1 MSRVTAKLLLFTFLF
16 LSSGFYVCLAQEP
29 SQADD
34 VLTLDQAVKLA
45 IANNRP
51 LRLSFLQIEKSRQSV
66 AETRTQQFPA
76 FKTYFF
82 ASELLTPL
90 DFTLGKGSLGTF
102 SATGPIPSV
111 DTKISTPRRP
121 SVFTLDEVSQPISQ
135 LYKIRLAI
143 HAQQL
148 GVDYSGQE
156 YKVQL
161 QQLVRDVKQAYYAV
175 LQTESVL
182 TSTQAS
188 IDSYTELSRS
198 TDDLLNQQAVLKSA
212 SLEVKA
218 RLAKE
223 QYKLV
228 ELNNTFASR
237 KEQLNQL
244 LGRDIR
250 TPFHTQP
257 VPAPSALEMD
267 LKSAQDRALSQR
279 PELHEALINVDRA
292 EFDRRLAKAEYIPNF
307 GMAFHYL
314 SPFNVNFV
322 PQNIAAIGFE
332 LSWEPF
338 DWGRKRHE
346 VEQKKLTLDQTRLQ
360 LTETQSKILLDL
372 NVRFRDLQQA
382 RALVIVALA
391 GLDAEKEKLR
401 EITDQFHQQSV
412 LLRDVLQQQAIVAAS
427 DDEYQQALLSFWN
440 KRAEFEKA
448 IGEDGTP

>member
-1 MSRVTAKLLLFTFLF
+1 MSRVTTKVFFVTFLF
-16 LSSGFYVCLAQEP
+16 MSLGFFVRSAQEQ
-29 SQADD
+29 SGADD
-34 VLTLDQAVKLA
+34 LLTLDQAVKLA
-45 IANNRP
+45 IATNRP
-51 LRLSFLQIEKSRQSV
+51 LRLSFLQIQKSREIV

-76 FKTYFF
+76 FKTYMF

-90 DFTLGKGSLGTF
+90 DFTIGRGALGTF
-102 SATGPIPSV
+102 AATGPVPSG

-121 SVFTLDEVSQPISQ
+121 LVFTLDEVSQPISQ

-148 GVDYSGQE
+148 GVDFSDQE
-156 YKVQL
+156 YRAQR
-161 QQLVRDVKQAYYAV
+161 QQLVRDVKQAYYAI
-175 LQTESVL
+175 LQTESAL
-182 TSTQAS
+182 TSTAAS
-188 IDSYTELSRS
+188 VKSYMELSRF
-198 TDDLLNQQAVLKSA
+198 TDDQLAQQAILRSA

-223 QYKLV
+223 QYRLM
-228 ELNNTFASR
+228 ELNNALASR
-237 KEQLNQL
+237 KEQLNHL

-257 VPAPSALEMD
+257 VPQPSAFEVD

-279 PELHEALINVDRA
+279 PELREAQINVDRA
-292 EFDRRLAKAEYIPNF
+292 EFDRKLAKAQYIPDF
-307 GMAFHYL
+307 GLAFHYL
-314 SPFNVNFV
+314 SAFNVNFV
-322 PQNIAAIGFE
+322 PQNIAAVGFE

-346 VEQKKLTLDQTRLQ
+346 VEQKKLTVDQTRLQ
-360 LTETQSKILLDL
+360 LTEAQSKVLLDL
-372 NVRFRDLQQA
+372 NTRFRDLQEA
-382 RALVIVALA
+382 RSLMSVAIT

-401 EITDQFHQQSV
+401 ELTDQFHQRAV
-412 LLRDVLQQQAIVAAS
+412 LLKDVLQQQAVVAAS

-448 IGEDGTP
+448 IGEEGTP

>member
-1 MSRVTAKLLLFTFLF
+1 MSRVTLKLILAAFLF
-16 LSSGFYVCLAQEP
+16 LYPGVLVRAAQE
-29 SQADD
+29 SFGADEL
-34 VLTLDQAVKLA
+34 LTLDQAVKLA

-51 LRLSFLQIEKSRQSV
+51 LRFSFLQIQKSRDSV

-76 FKTYFF
+76 FKTYLF
-82 ASELLTPL
+82 ASELLAPL
-90 DFTLGKGSLGTF
+90 DFTIDKGALGTF
-102 SATGPIPSV
+102 SATGPVPAT
-111 DTKISTPRRP
+111 DTNISTPRRP
-121 SVFTLDEVSQPISQ
+121 LVFTLDEVSQPISQ

-148 GVDYSGQE
+148 AVDYSDQE
-156 YKVQL
+156 YKVQR

-188 IDSYTELSRS
+188 VNSYVELSRS
-198 TDDLLNQQAVLKSA
+198 TDDQLAQQAVLKSA

-228 ELNNTFASR
+228 ELNNTLASR
-237 KEQLNQL
+237 KEQLNHL

-257 VPAPSALEMD
+257 VPEPSAFEID
-267 LKSAQDRALSQR
+267 LKSAQHRALSQR
-279 PELHEALINVDRA
+279 PELREAQINVDRA
-292 EFDRRLAKAEYIPNF
+292 ELDRRLAKAQYIPDF
-307 GMAFHYL
+307 GAAFHYL
-314 SPFNVNFV
+314 SPFNVNFI
-322 PQNIAAIGFE
+322 PQNIAAVGFE

-372 NVRFRDLQQA
+372 NTRFRDLQQA
-382 RALVIVALA
+382 RAFVNVVAT
-391 GLDAEKEKLR
+391 GLDAEKQKLR

-412 LLRDVLQQQAIVAAS
+412 LLRDVLQQQAVVAGS
-427 DDEYQQALLSFWN
+427 DDEYQQALLSFWT